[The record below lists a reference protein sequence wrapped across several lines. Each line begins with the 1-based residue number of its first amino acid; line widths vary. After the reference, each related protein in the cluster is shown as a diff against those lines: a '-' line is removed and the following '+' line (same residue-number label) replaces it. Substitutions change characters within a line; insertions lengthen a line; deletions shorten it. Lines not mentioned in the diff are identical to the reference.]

1 MIIGKRVKTFGDL
14 SEVCDNDENDDD
26 GEGKKYFIKRTKFT
40 DRFNVNDDK
49 FKFDIIAAEGQD
61 Q

>member
-1 MIIGKRVKTFGDL
+1 MKTQNFGEN

-40 DRFNVNDDK
+40 DRYNVNDDK
-49 FKFDIIAAEGQD
+49 FNFDTTEAKAYQN
-61 Q
+61 